1 MYIVESG
8 YEGKEQVDE
17 QVDVGSEARTIILH
31 LLVAIHLPS
40 DISEGSQ
47 HPPAW
52 ISIF

>member
-1 MYIVESG
+1 MYIVQSG

-31 LLVAIHLPS
+31 VVGAIPLPS
-40 DISEGSQ
+40 EIPGGSQ
-47 HPPAW
+47 HLPAW